1 MTKINKILFLG
12 TFLLFVSF
20 VSFFVKKEET
30 IEGIKNKKKKKKNK
44 NSNKKI
50 ETASKT
56 SSTPTASKIIQGVR
70 KFPLYNYIP
79 LSMRIMIE
87 NFISFI
93 IFI

>member
-44 NSNKKI
+44 NKKI